1 MQLRD
6 YQRECIEKI
15 VSLQFGSYLVQ
26 MATGLGKCFARGTK
40 ILMFDGSLK
49 EVQNIVPGDLVMG
62 WDSKPRIVKSCAKG
76 KEKMYE
82 IKRKKHE
89 SYIVNESHILSLK
102 ITGISNS
109 RNRSVCDSTGRK
121 FKSGDICNIEV
132 KDYIKCSKT
141 FKHVAKGFCVPV
153 DFKSQAVPVDPYF
166 LGLWLGDGNSRCLKI
181 TTEDHEIVT
190 YLKSFCKSNGF
201 ILETLKDSNSGN
213 AKDYFLKD
221 YKHNRVRKYFRE
233 NLFLN
238 KHIPKEYIINSRR
251 VRLQILAG
259 LLDTDGH
266 CIDGSIF
273 EFCSKHES
281 FRDQVAFLC
290 RTLGFTARCF
300 KRHNNL
306 YDKDF
311 YYCIISGNT
320 SEIPT
325 KIQRKKAK
333 ANPNKNNLMHGI
345 EVIPIGEDEY
355 FGFEI
360 SGNDRMFLLW
370 DCTVVHNTVT
380 FANIPRKGRVLL
392 LSHRDE
398 LVHQPV
404 KYYDCPVGIEC
415 ATERSNGEEVVSAS
429 VQSLV
434 RRLDRF
440 KPDDFDMIITDE
452 AHRSPA
458 MTYRK
463 IYDYFKPR
471 LHLGFTA
478 TPNRS
483 DGVRLDDIYQDI
495 IFQRDL
501 KWAIKNGYLS
511 DIRCLRANIGYDLSK
526 VSRRMGDFAPGELE
540 KAMNIEGQNDAIA
553 QVYREQAVGQT
564 LIFAVSVAHAK
575 AIAEKIPG
583 AVVVD
588 AKTKNRAE
596 IIERF
601 TRREIPVL
609 VNCMIFTEGTDMPL
623 IETIIMA
630 RPTTSNALYTQMV
643 GRGLRLSPGKDKL
656 TLIDCVGVTGT
667 RSLCS
672 APSLIGVDIS
682 NLPPKLQNEVQGDL
696 FDLPEIAE
704 LKADNPTSWIR
715 NIEIVDLWAKDEEI
729 DLHDVNWF
737 KMPSGDLVLSL
748 PGGKLKIPAPDA
760 LGETVWNGQKMKIQ
774 NAVNSAYRYLVD
786 WHPQSRYIW
795 DLKQAKKWGKSP
807 ASDKQKELVKRK
819 CKNADIDI
827 ESLTKLQASQI
838 LNRIFGDRK

>member
-15 VSLQFGSYLVQ
+15 DGLQFGSYLVQ
-26 MATGLGKCFARGTK
+26 MATGLGK
-40 ILMFDGSLK
+40 
-49 EVQNIVPGDLVMG
+49 
-62 WDSKPRIVKSCAKG
+62 
-76 KEKMYE
+76 
-82 IKRKKHE
+82 
-89 SYIVNESHILSLK
+89 
-102 ITGISNS
+102 
-109 RNRSVCDSTGRK
+109 
-121 FKSGDICNIEV
+121 
-132 KDYIKCSKT
+132 
-141 FKHVAKGFCVPV
+141 
-153 DFKSQAVPVDPYF
+153 
-166 LGLWLGDGNSRCLKI
+166 
-181 TTEDHEIVT
+181 
-190 YLKSFCKSNGF
+190 
-201 ILETLKDSNSGN
+201 
-213 AKDYFLKD
+213 
-221 YKHNRVRKYFRE
+221 
-233 NLFLN
+233 
-238 KHIPKEYIINSRR
+238 
-251 VRLQILAG
+251 
-259 LLDTDGH
+259 
-266 CIDGSIF
+266 
-273 EFCSKHES
+273 
-281 FRDQVAFLC
+281 
-290 RTLGFTARCF
+290 
-300 KRHNNL
+300 
-306 YDKDF
+306 
-311 YYCIISGNT
+311 
-320 SEIPT
+320 
-325 KIQRKKAK
+325 
-333 ANPNKNNLMHGI
+333 
-345 EVIPIGEDEY
+345 
-355 FGFEI
+355 
-360 SGNDRMFLLW
+360 
-370 DCTVVHNTVT
+370 TVT

-415 ATERSNGEEVVSAS
+415 AAEHSNGEEVVSAS

-440 KPDDFDMIITDE
+440 KPNDFDMIITDE
-452 AHRSPA
+452 CFPSSVKVDGKPLNLFRNGDIITSYNSDTGKIEKNKVIHVFKRKPSAMVVVTLENGQKIPCTPNHPFYVLGRGYIPA
-458 MTYRK
+458 EKMEGGYYVRKLFMHELRNLCNERELHKGAMESKNGPIEERRKNLLFFGMLKGVSKKNLERNNGKNKPKICKPKNERKQSDEKKGNQRKSFKTFKGNRTLPKNQMWKWNRAYSSATKPFDCAERFRTLCRISGNNQICGKVRNTISGRIQSGYSNTQSDDSNRGGRKQSSCVRKAVSRQEKRILFEYVRVESVEIQEPTSDGTFGGLCPDGSVYNLEVEKNHNYFADGVLVHNCHHSAAKSYKK

-471 LHLGFTA
+471 LHIGFSA

-526 VSRRMGDFAPGELE
+526 VARRMGDFAPGELE

-601 TRREIPVL
+601 TRREIPAL

-682 NLPPKLQNEVQGDL
+682 DLPPKLQNEVQGDL

-704 LKADNPTSWIR
+704 LKADNPASWIR
-715 NIEIVDLWAKDEEI
+715 NIEIVDLWAKEEEI

-737 KMPSGDLVLSL
+737 KMPNGDLILSL
-748 PGGKLKIPAPDA
+748 PGNKLKIPAPDV
-760 LGETVWNGQKMKIQ
+760 LGETVWNGQKMKMQ
-774 NAVNSAYRYLVD
+774 AAVDEAFKYLAGWEPD
-786 WHPQSRYIW
+786 NRYIW
-795 DLKQAKKWGKSP
+795 DLKQAKRWGKAP

-827 ESLTKLQASQI
+827 DSLTKLQASQI